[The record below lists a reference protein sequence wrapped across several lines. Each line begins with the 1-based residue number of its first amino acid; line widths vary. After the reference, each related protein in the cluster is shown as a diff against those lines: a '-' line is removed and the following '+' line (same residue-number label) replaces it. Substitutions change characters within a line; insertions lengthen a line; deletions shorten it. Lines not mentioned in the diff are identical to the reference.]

1 MRKQILYRLCDSGM
15 YEQRNEKL
23 IQQATTI
30 KMEVTHPNTLPNV
43 ACAQSSEQDE
53 QTGKQTQAGKQS
65 DTRRQAVS
73 RNNFFFT
80 FADKSSSLTKTKKN
94 ANNRLPCAYTVCPR

>member
-1 MRKQILYRLCDSGM
+1 MVTGCSGWIRKQILYRLCDSGM

-43 ACAQSSEQDE
+43 ACAQSSEQAK
-53 QTGKQTQAGKQS
+53 QTGRQTQAGKQV
-65 DTRRQAVS
+65 DTGRQAV
-73 RNNFFFT
+73 
-80 FADKSSSLTKTKKN
+80 
-94 ANNRLPCAYTVCPR
+94 RLAGKHIGRLEAI